1 MSYIMDINDFCV
13 HDTSSK
19 SYNNELLFYI
29 FYFYIMIL
37 ISTTLT
43 IVYTNKLETELKNTK
58 NKLDIYIEKYRE
70 LSLSSGESDESE
82 ESDEY
87 QESEESCESDN
98 YEKSD
103 IPNKSKKIGYMI
115 FLITAK
121 IILL

>member
-29 FYFYIMIL
+29 FYFYIMLL

-58 NKLDIYIEKYRE
+58 NKLDIYIEKYNE

-103 IPNKSKKIGYMI
+103 IRNESEKKWIYDI
-115 FLITAK
+115 FNNC
-121 IILL
+121 